1 LKHYSQ
7 FKLKPD
13 RLLGVAKVDLQ
24 AAEFQAQAI
33 LAEARGKGDAIGAQN
48 AAEASVV
55 TSLVTAFGTG
65 LNLARYELY
74 KTIGP
79 KIETI
84 LTSDADNELGGLFG
98 PLLPK
103 GVK

>member
-1 LKHYSQ
+1 
-7 FKLKPD
+7 
-13 RLLGVAKVDLQ
+13 
-24 AAEFQAQAI
+24 
-33 LAEARGKGDAIGAQN
+33 
-48 AAEASVV
+48 
-55 TSLVTAFGTG
+55 VTAFGTG

-84 LTSDADNELGGLFG
+84 LSSDQDNELGGLFG
-98 PLLPK
+98 PMLPK